1 MGAEEEKLVRGFI
14 GGSPLARL
22 LGVEVVSV
30 EPDEV
35 RMRLPFRPE
44 ITTIGDL
51 VHGGAIAA
59 LIDTAA
65 TAAAWSG
72 VDPASGVRGTTVG
85 FSVNFLSGARGH
97 DVTATARVI
106 RRGRSITVCE
116 VGVAAEDSDE
126 VARALV
132 TYKLGG

>member
-1 MGAEEEKLVRGFI
+1 MGAEADRLVRGFI

-22 LGVEVVSV
+22 LGIEVVSV

-44 ITTIGDL
+44 ITTVGDL

-65 TAAAWSG
+65 TAAAWSRA
-72 VDPASGVRGTTVG
+72 DPATGVRGTTVG
-85 FSVNFLSGARGH
+85 FSVNFLAGARGR

-116 VGVAAEDSDE
+116 VAVSGRDEEE